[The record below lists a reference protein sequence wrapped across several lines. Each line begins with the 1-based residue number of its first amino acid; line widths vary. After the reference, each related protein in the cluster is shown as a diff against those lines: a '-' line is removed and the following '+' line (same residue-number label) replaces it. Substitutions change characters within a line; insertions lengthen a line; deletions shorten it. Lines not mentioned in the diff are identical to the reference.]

1 MYDEKSLIKLL
12 SSCRFKEVV
21 ALPPGKTNIPNERD
35 LDLHE
40 REDDSVF
47 VEGIK

>member
-1 MYDEKSLIKLL
+1 MYDENSLIKLL
-12 SSCRFKEVV
+12 SSCGFKNVV
-21 ALPPGKTNIPNERD
+21 ALPPGKTNIPNESN

-40 REDDSVF
+40 RKKESIY